1 MITGA
6 AVMCLALNVYF
17 EARNEDTLGQ
27 LAVAEVTLNRV
38 ESSAFP
44 NEVCKVVKQGYE
56 RGRHRCQFS
65 WYCDGKSDKPR
76 NPKAWRKAIAVASY
90 ALEQEQN
97 TLLASDVL
105 YYHADYVK
113 SGFHAGLNYERRIGS
128 HIFYTAKDQS

>member
-1 MITGA
+1 M
-6 AVMCLALNVYF
+6 
-17 EARNEDTLGQ
+17 
-27 LAVAEVTLNRV
+27 AEVTLNRV

-44 NEVCKVVKQGYE
+44 DEVCEVVKQGYE

-105 YYHADYVK
+105 
-113 SGFHAGLNYERRIGS
+113 
-128 HIFYTAKDQS
+128 